1 MKIER
6 NLEWEPNFD
15 NQIDIEEGDFT
26 ITLTKKEV
34 EIECNWDYGYGG
46 RGTERMSISLEQLEN
61 LIKELKAS

>member
-1 MKIER
+1 MKIDR

-34 EIECNWDYGYGG
+34 EIECNWDYGYDG
-46 RGTERMSISLEQLEN
+46 RGTERMSITLEQLEN
-61 LIKELKAS
+61 LIKELKSS

>member
-1 MKIER
+1 MKIDR
-6 NLEWEPNFD
+6 HLEWEPNFD
-15 NQIDIEEGDFT
+15 NQIDIEECDFT

-46 RGTERMSISLEQLEN
+46 SGTERMRMSLEQLEN

>member
-1 MKIER
+1 MKINR

-34 EIECNWDYGYGG
+34 EIKCNWDYGYGG
-46 RGTERMSISLEQLEN
+46 RGTERMSMTLEQLEN
-61 LIKELKAS
+61 LIKELKSS